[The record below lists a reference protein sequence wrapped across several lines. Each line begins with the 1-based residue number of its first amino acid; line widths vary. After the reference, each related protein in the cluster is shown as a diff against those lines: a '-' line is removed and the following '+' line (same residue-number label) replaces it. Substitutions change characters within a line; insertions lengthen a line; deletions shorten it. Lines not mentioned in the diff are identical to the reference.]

1 MKIVDVQAIPLR
13 VPRGNV
19 KDLDGSQDDLLI
31 RIQTDEGIEGIG
43 EVDSLP
49 EVVKAIIE
57 APFSHSWSAGLR
69 ELLVGEDPSDIE
81 RLWNKMYQGTI
92 YYGRRAVAINAMSGV
107 DIALWDLKGKTENKP
122 ISEVLGGIYRDKI
135 PVYASLYPIGQTP
148 DEIARNAEHA
158 VQRGFH
164 AVKLDGAPIGQNAK
178 TDREILDETRK
189 AIGDRIDLMTDV
201 TEPGW
206 DMKEAIERARLY
218 SDYGVYFLEAP
229 FGPDELDKYEGLA
242 TAVELKI
249 AYGEQNTTRYEFRE
263 LIEKGKV
270 DIIQPDVSR
279 VGGIT
284 EVRRIAQHAQSAGTI
299 LIPHCWKTGISIA
312 ANLHLLSTIKNAPYL
327 EFSQPPQ
334 SPLRYNLT
342 KTDFSVENGQVR
354 VPSGPGLGIELNESI
369 VEKYRLN

>member
-1 MKIVDVQAIPLR
+1 
-13 VPRGNV
+13 
-19 KDLDGSQDDLLI
+19 
-31 RIQTDEGIEGIG
+31 
-43 EVDSLP
+43 
-49 EVVKAIIE
+49 
-57 APFSHSWSAGLR
+57 
-69 ELLVGEDPSDIE
+69 
-81 RLWNKMYQGTI
+81 
-92 YYGRRAVAINAMSGV
+92 
-107 DIALWDLKGKTENKP
+107 
-122 ISEVLGGIYRDKI
+122 
-135 PVYASLYPIGQTP
+135 
-148 DEIARNAEHA
+148 
-158 VQRGFH
+158 
-164 AVKLDGAPIGQNAK
+164 
-178 TDREILDETRK
+178 
-189 AIGDRIDLMTDV
+189 
-201 TEPGW
+201 
-206 DMKEAIERARLY
+206 MKEAIERARLY